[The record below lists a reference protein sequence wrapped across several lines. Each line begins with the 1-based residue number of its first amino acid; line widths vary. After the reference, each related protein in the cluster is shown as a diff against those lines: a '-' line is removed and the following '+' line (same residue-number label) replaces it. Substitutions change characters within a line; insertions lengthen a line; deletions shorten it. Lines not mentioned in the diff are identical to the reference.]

1 MNLITNIGMS
11 LMGRGGLAKLSKTG
25 GIKPGEFTV
34 VAGAA
39 PKKPAHVDSRLPR
52 TLTGKAMLMVD
63 AQVDATTGE
72 RLYST
77 IPSVKSAVGDY
88 PDDAYEE
95 LKHFGTNKTVVPNQ
109 CRKMGTGDRWRI
121 DVVYRITYEPVIN
134 DKGEEDWEV
143 SLEFLKAK
151 TRAKSPWNE
160 KRHAG
165 YVSKAKRA
173 VSA

>member
-1 MNLITNIGMS
+1 MNSITNIGMS
-11 LMGRGGLAKLSKTG
+11 LMGRGGLAKLSKG
-25 GIKPGEFTV
+25 AV

-39 PKKPAHVDSRLPR
+39 PEKPVHVDSRLPR

-72 RLYST
+72 RLYTT
-77 IPSVKSAVGDY
+77 IPSIKSVVGDH

-109 CRKMGTGDRWRI
+109 CWKMGTGDRWRI

-143 SLEFLKAK
+143 TLEFLKAK
-151 TRAKSPWNE
+151 TRTKSPWNE
-160 KRHAG
+160 KRHKP
-165 YVSKAKRA
+165 YVSKSKR
-173 VSA
+173 

>member
-11 LMGRGGLAKLSKTG
+11 LMGRGGLAKLSKG
-25 GIKPGEFTV
+25 AV

-39 PKKPAHVDSRLPR
+39 PEKPVHVDSRLPR

-63 AQVDATTGE
+63 AQVGAITGE
-72 RLYST
+72 RLYTT

-151 TRAKSPWNE
+151 TRAKSPWNA
-160 KRHAG
+160 KRHKP
-165 YVSKAKRA
+165 YVSNADRSEQVA
-173 VSA
+173 VSS